1 MDSIRDA
8 LSRTDD
14 GRVLIAVAKQ
24 AKDAVHERFVAMDE
38 LCCKQFIQE
47 PRDRRE
53 PWNAEKG
60 REMFSQAAARIR
72 QLAAKG
78 GREYDLA
85 MHALENTWADKLSY
99 EYACLEMTPD
109 ERLTPAQRYTRHG

>member
-14 GRVLIAVAKQ
+14 GRVLIVEATQ
-24 AKDAVHERFVAMDE
+24 AKTAVHDRFVAMDE
-38 LCCKQFIQE
+38 LCRSKFIQE

-53 PWNAEKG
+53 PWNVEKG
-60 REMFSQAAARIR
+60 RGLFSQAAARIR

-78 GREYDLA
+78 GREYDVA
-85 MHALENTWADKLSY
+85 MIALENAWADKLSY

-109 ERLTPAQRYTRHG
+109 EKLTPAERYTRHG